1 MRNSE
6 CGMSG
11 WASRSERP
19 RIAIPHSALRTPH
32 SLPRRSVTSGW
43 RVLGR
48 PSDALARRLAQ
59 LAPEDLVSLMVEGAL
74 EEAGPIAR
82 ALNEAGYALPPLP
95 NLFFTRDVGIVIGAH
110 SIIGSMRYGVRWTEE
125 LLIKALFRYHEKL
138 ENAGILYDGSEEK
151 RSNYTLEGGPH
162 FLRGDAGR
170 GSAARADLLRGQQPH
185 AAGARAVGERLQL
198 LRRAT
203 GSRDRLRAERGHG
216 VRARARRVQGRERG
230 APALGRRRGEGGGA
244 GRDHDRGQR
253 AGARRRRAAG
263 HDAAPAA
270 RRRLNGLAAGSPSS
284 LSGRALAY
292 LEAGPASSLVLA
304 REVLGLARAP
314 RAIAERVATTLV
326 GADPRVSRLPDGRW
340 TLAAPA
346 AASPG
351 LDACR
356 FAVVDVE
363 TTGTSPRGGDRII
376 EIAVAVLEG
385 DRVAPAFQSLVNPG
399 VAIAPFVARLTGID
413 DTAVCEAPSFA
424 AVADRLLDH
433 LAGTVF
439 VAHNVRFDWTF
450 LLVELERA
458 RSLVLQ
464 GPRLCTLRL
473 P

>member
-1 MRNSE
+1 M
-6 CGMSG
+6 
-11 WASRSERP
+11 
-19 RIAIPHSALRTPH
+19 
-32 SLPRRSVTSGW
+32 
-43 RVLGR
+43 
-48 PSDALARRLAQ
+48 
-59 LAPEDLVSLMVEGAL
+59 
-74 EEAGPIAR
+74 
-82 ALNEAGYALPPLP
+82 
-95 NLFFTRDVGIVIGAH
+95 
-110 SIIGSMRYGVRWTEE
+110 
-125 LLIKALFRYHEKL
+125 
-138 ENAGILYDGSEEK
+138 
-151 RSNYTLEGGPH
+151 
-162 FLRGDAGR
+162 
-170 GSAARADLLRGQQPH
+170 
-185 AAGARAVGERLQL
+185 
-198 LRRAT
+198 
-203 GSRDRLRAERGHG
+203 
-216 VRARARRVQGRERG
+216 
-230 APALGRRRGEGGGA
+230 
-244 GRDHDRGQR
+244 
-253 AGARRRRAAG
+253 

-270 RRRLNGLAAGSPSS
+270 RRHLNGLAAVSSSS

-340 TLAAPA
+340 TLVAA

-351 LDACR
+351 LDVCR

-363 TTGTSPRGGDRII
+363 TTGTSPRRGDRII

-399 VAIAPFVARLTGID
+399 VAIAPFVARLTGIH
-413 DTAVCEAPSFA
+413 DTAVRAAPSFA

-473 P
+473 ARRLLPALESRSLDTLAQFFGIEIERRHRAGPDALAAARILQRLVGMAKEQGARTLADLGQVRNAERGTRNEKPLASSAFRVPRSDFA

>member
-1 MRNSE
+1 M
-6 CGMSG
+6 
-11 WASRSERP
+11 
-19 RIAIPHSALRTPH
+19 
-32 SLPRRSVTSGW
+32 
-43 RVLGR
+43 
-48 PSDALARRLAQ
+48 
-59 LAPEDLVSLMVEGAL
+59 
-74 EEAGPIAR
+74 
-82 ALNEAGYALPPLP
+82 
-95 NLFFTRDVGIVIGAH
+95 
-110 SIIGSMRYGVRWTEE
+110 
-125 LLIKALFRYHEKL
+125 
-138 ENAGILYDGSEEK
+138 
-151 RSNYTLEGGPH
+151 
-162 FLRGDAGR
+162 
-170 GSAARADLLRGQQPH
+170 
-185 AAGARAVGERLQL
+185 
-198 LRRAT
+198 
-203 GSRDRLRAERGHG
+203 
-216 VRARARRVQGRERG
+216 
-230 APALGRRRGEGGGA
+230 
-244 GRDHDRGQR
+244 
-253 AGARRRRAAG
+253 

-270 RRRLNGLAAGSPSS
+270 RRHLNGLAAVSSSS

-340 TLAAPA
+340 TLVAA

-351 LDACR
+351 LDVCR

-363 TTGTSPRGGDRII
+363 TTGTSPRRGDRII

-385 DRVAPAFQSLVNPG
+385 DRVAPAFQTLVNPG
-399 VAIAPFVARLTGID
+399 VAIAPFVARLTGIH
-413 DTAVCEAPSFA
+413 DTAVRAAPSFA

-473 P
+473 ARRLLPALESRSLDTLAQFFGIEIERRHRAGPDALAAARILQRLVGMAKEQGARTLADLGQVRNAERGTRNEKPLASSAFRVPRSDFA

>member
-1 MRNSE
+1 RRALDRGAPHQGAVPLPRE
-6 CGMSG
+6 AGERG
-11 WASRSERP
+11 DPVRRIRGEAQQLHPGRRGRAPDPSRPARAGLQRALQPGGARP
-19 RIAIPHSALRTPH
+19 SLRRRVRALRRDG
-32 SLPRRSVTSGW
+32 RR
-43 RVLGR
+43 GR
-48 PSDALARRLAQ
+48 RDARRAHGHPSRHDLHAARPGAVLRLPAPFRGAGAAGG
-59 LAPEDLVSLMVEGAL
+59 LAPSQEVE
-74 EEAGPIAR
+74 R
-82 ALNEAGYALPPLP
+82 
-95 NLFFTRDVGIVIGAH
+95 R
-110 SIIGSMRYGVRWTEE
+110 
-125 LLIKALFRYHEKL
+125 
-138 ENAGILYDGSEEK
+138 
-151 RSNYTLEGGPH
+151 EGGPEL
-162 FLRGDAGR
+162 LRGDA
-170 GSAARADLLRGQQPH
+170 
-185 AAGARAVGERLQL
+185 
-198 LRRAT
+198 
-203 GSRDRLRAERGHG
+203 
-216 VRARARRVQGRERG
+216 
-230 APALGRRRGEGGGA
+230 GGA

-253 AGARRRRAAG
+253 AGARRRRAAV

-270 RRRLNGLAAGSPSS
+270 RRRLNGLAAVSSSS

-340 TLAAPA
+340 TLVAAG

-363 TTGTSPRGGDRII
+363 TTGTSPRRGDRII

-413 DTAVCEAPSFA
+413 DTAVRVAPSFA

-473 P
+473 ARRLLPALESRSLDTL

>member
-1 MRNSE
+1 M
-6 CGMSG
+6 
-11 WASRSERP
+11 
-19 RIAIPHSALRTPH
+19 
-32 SLPRRSVTSGW
+32 
-43 RVLGR
+43 
-48 PSDALARRLAQ
+48 
-59 LAPEDLVSLMVEGAL
+59 
-74 EEAGPIAR
+74 
-82 ALNEAGYALPPLP
+82 
-95 NLFFTRDVGIVIGAH
+95 
-110 SIIGSMRYGVRWTEE
+110 
-125 LLIKALFRYHEKL
+125 
-138 ENAGILYDGSEEK
+138 
-151 RSNYTLEGGPH
+151 
-162 FLRGDAGR
+162 
-170 GSAARADLLRGQQPH
+170 
-185 AAGARAVGERLQL
+185 
-198 LRRAT
+198 
-203 GSRDRLRAERGHG
+203 
-216 VRARARRVQGRERG
+216 
-230 APALGRRRGEGGGA
+230 
-244 GRDHDRGQR
+244 
-253 AGARRRRAAG
+253 

-270 RRRLNGLAAGSPSS
+270 RRRLNGLAAVSSSS

-340 TLAAPA
+340 TLVAA

-351 LDACR
+351 LDVCR

-363 TTGTSPRGGDRII
+363 TTGTSPRRGDRVI

-399 VAIAPFVARLTGID
+399 VAIAPFVARLTGIH
-413 DTAVCEAPSFA
+413 DTAVRAAPSFA

-473 P
+473 ARRLLPALESRSLDTLAQFFGIEIERRHRAGPDALAAARILQRLVGMAKEQGARTLADLGQVRNAERGTRNEKPLASSAFRVPRSDFA

>member
-1 MRNSE
+1 M
-6 CGMSG
+6 
-11 WASRSERP
+11 
-19 RIAIPHSALRTPH
+19 
-32 SLPRRSVTSGW
+32 
-43 RVLGR
+43 
-48 PSDALARRLAQ
+48 
-59 LAPEDLVSLMVEGAL
+59 
-74 EEAGPIAR
+74 
-82 ALNEAGYALPPLP
+82 
-95 NLFFTRDVGIVIGAH
+95 
-110 SIIGSMRYGVRWTEE
+110 
-125 LLIKALFRYHEKL
+125 
-138 ENAGILYDGSEEK
+138 
-151 RSNYTLEGGPH
+151 
-162 FLRGDAGR
+162 
-170 GSAARADLLRGQQPH
+170 
-185 AAGARAVGERLQL
+185 
-198 LRRAT
+198 
-203 GSRDRLRAERGHG
+203 
-216 VRARARRVQGRERG
+216 
-230 APALGRRRGEGGGA
+230 
-244 GRDHDRGQR
+244 
-253 AGARRRRAAG
+253 

-270 RRRLNGLAAGSPSS
+270 RRHLNGLAAVSSSS

-340 TLAAPA
+340 TLVAA

-351 LDACR
+351 LDVCR

-363 TTGTSPRGGDRII
+363 TTGTSPRRGDRII

-413 DTAVCEAPSFA
+413 DTAVRAAPSFA

-473 P
+473 ARRLLPALESRSLDTLAQFFGIEIERRHRAGPDALAAARILQRLVGMAKEQGARTLADLGQVRNAERGTRNEKPLASSAFRVPRSDFA

>member
-1 MRNSE
+1 M
-6 CGMSG
+6 
-11 WASRSERP
+11 
-19 RIAIPHSALRTPH
+19 
-32 SLPRRSVTSGW
+32 
-43 RVLGR
+43 
-48 PSDALARRLAQ
+48 
-59 LAPEDLVSLMVEGAL
+59 
-74 EEAGPIAR
+74 
-82 ALNEAGYALPPLP
+82 
-95 NLFFTRDVGIVIGAH
+95 
-110 SIIGSMRYGVRWTEE
+110 
-125 LLIKALFRYHEKL
+125 
-138 ENAGILYDGSEEK
+138 
-151 RSNYTLEGGPH
+151 
-162 FLRGDAGR
+162 
-170 GSAARADLLRGQQPH
+170 
-185 AAGARAVGERLQL
+185 
-198 LRRAT
+198 
-203 GSRDRLRAERGHG
+203 
-216 VRARARRVQGRERG
+216 
-230 APALGRRRGEGGGA
+230 
-244 GRDHDRGQR
+244 
-253 AGARRRRAAG
+253 

-270 RRRLNGLAAGSPSS
+270 RRRLNGLAAVSSSS

-340 TLAAPA
+340 TLVAAA

-363 TTGTSPRGGDRII
+363 TTGTSPRRGDRII

-413 DTAVCEAPSFA
+413 DTAVRAAPSFA

-473 P
+473 ARRLLPALESRSLDTLAQFFGIEIERRHRAGPDALAAARILQRLVGMAKEQGARTLADLGQVRIGDCGLRIERPQVESAIRNPKSAIE